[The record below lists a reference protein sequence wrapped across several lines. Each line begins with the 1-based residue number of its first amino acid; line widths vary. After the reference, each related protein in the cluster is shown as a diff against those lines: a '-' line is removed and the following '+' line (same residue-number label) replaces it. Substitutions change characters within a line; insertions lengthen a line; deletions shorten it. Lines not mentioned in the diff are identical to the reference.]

1 MRAATTGA
9 PVPRG
14 RTTAIRAWHRADV
27 DTTTVTCSPDLA
39 VIVPAAALA
48 GLLVRRRDPRGYLPA
63 VPLLA
68 TVVLL
73 LPVIALSTALQP
85 AAGITF
91 TAGEV
96 VGPVTGFAVFGTL
109 ATWLLVRLLR
119 AVPTTAPEVPDVHVR
134 A

>member
-1 MRAATTGA
+1 VRGT
-9 PVPRG
+9 VPTSTHDG
-14 RTTAIRAWHRADV
+14 DLLAGPGGHRAV
-27 DTTTVTCSPDLA
+27 RG
-39 VIVPAAALA
+39 A
-48 GLLVRRRDPRGYLPA
+48 GRIAGPPPRSRGYLPI

-68 TVVLL
+68 TVVLP
-73 LPVIALSTALQP
+73 LPVIALSTALQT

-96 VGPVTGFAVFGTL
+96 VGPVTGFAVLGTL
-109 ATWLLVRLLR
+109 ATWSLVRLLR